1 MSHSFFIAFLKRYS
15 FGENLII
22 DLIKTLLTNQ
32 ESCVIN
38 GSYAAKYFELERG
51 ARQGNPT
58 WTYLFI
64 LVLEIIFVIVK
75 ANKNIHG
82 LNIFDHEYLYN
93 AYADHRALFLK
104 DIHSL
109 KKLFKTP
116 EFIFRILWTCLII
129 TQESVS
135 QKVLHWHFV

>member
-15 FGENLII
+15 FGE

-58 WTYLFI
+58 
-64 LVLEIIFVIVK
+64 
-75 ANKNIHG
+75 
-82 LNIFDHEYLYN
+82 
-93 AYADHRALFLK
+93 
-104 DIHSL
+104 
-109 KKLFKTP
+109 
-116 EFIFRILWTCLII
+116 
-129 TQESVS
+129 
-135 QKVLHWHFV
+135 